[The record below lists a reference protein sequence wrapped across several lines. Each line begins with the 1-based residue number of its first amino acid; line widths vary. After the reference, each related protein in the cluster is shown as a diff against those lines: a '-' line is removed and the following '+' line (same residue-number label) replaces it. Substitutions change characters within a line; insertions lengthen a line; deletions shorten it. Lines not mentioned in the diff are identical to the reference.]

1 MQNRHAAL
9 RIVDS
14 VTHRP
19 ESQIA
24 NRTRALR
31 IRSMAQNGGIEN
43 RRRFISVYA
52 LVIISYEN
60 VPCGATPI
68 PPVCGPKSAVLKQ
81 ASKISKLANVS
92 NAPKATNQT
101 LVPNKVSKPKSQT
114 HCFEAVKH

>member
-60 VPCGATPI
+60 VPCGATPALS
-68 PPVCGPKSAVLKQ
+68 GSADVGLFLII
-81 ASKISKLANVS
+81 A
-92 NAPKATNQT
+92 
-101 LVPNKVSKPKSQT
+101 
-114 HCFEAVKH
+114 ERRR